1 MKEIASDNL
10 HEYLEEKI
18 QKFDHGYGKSHL
30 KDLDTESSDTSSKSI
45 LPESTV
51 TWTITK
57 PLQRQTHTI
66 AEAPGPK
73 NVSKWSKY
81 I

>member
-10 HEYLEEKI
+10 HECLEKKI
-18 QKFDHGYGKSHL
+18 QKFDDGYGKSHL
-30 KDLDTESSDTSSKSI
+30 KDLDTESSDTSS
-45 LPESTV
+45 ESTV

-57 PLQRQTHTI
+57 PLQRQTHAI
-66 AEAPGPK
+66 AKAPGPK